1 MGTGSNG
8 RIVWGVGH
16 QCGILDAGRVA
27 RERNGLVRDPL
38 WKTQQPP
45 AQGDV
50 TAHL

>member
-1 MGTGSNG
+1 MVGLCGALVINVGFWTRG
-8 RIVWGVGH
+8 VW
-16 QCGILDAGRVA
+16 R
-27 RERNGLVRDPL
+27 GLVRDPL